1 MDDEKTFVCGFKN
14 CGKQYSTKYSLQRHF
29 FIKHKKSKRFTCRV
43 CKKILS
49 SNQNLK
55 EHSYTHSDEKPL
67 VCSYPG
73 CSKLF
78 RQSSQLSAHKKIHLL
93 SASGK
98 FCQNPEFEKME
109 DWKSNWMMPFMEC
122 EGQVVM
128 SWSGEVLG
136 IPKIFEPDAL
146 RLRLEKLDS
155 LI

>member
-1 MDDEKTFVCGFKN
+1 MLVCGFKG

-67 VCSYPG
+67 ICSFPG

-78 RQSSQLSAHKKIHLL
+78 RQSSQLSAHKKIHLYSVTGKVGQSL
-93 SASGK
+93 GFEQIEGK
-98 FCQNPEFEKME
+98 FGWIFPNL
-109 DWKSNWMMPFMEC
+109 
-122 EGQVVM
+122 EGQNVM
-128 SWSGEVLG
+128 VAPGDEVLG
-136 IPKIFEPDAL
+136 IPKIFEPDIL
-146 RLRLEKLDS
+146 RLNLDKLS
-155 LI
+155 GVF